1 MKNLSVLFISLL
13 SMGALSAQTAFVG
26 VNVIPMNEE
35 AVLENQTVIVN
46 GDRIMAIGNKDEVD
60 ILDGAEIIEGDGKY
74 LIPGLADMHMHF
86 WIPGIEMS
94 VEEKERPLKLY
105 LANGVTTVR
114 ELAAG
119 PLHFKW
125 EEEIVAGTRIGPN
138 IYKARLIETFPDEID
153 KILWETGLTAIIGL
167 VLFLIIWLLFRKRIA
182 QTGKRLLIYLS
193 LLAVLFTMGYS
204 LTRTVVPTYQP
215 FGADVAIVN
224 SAWEAREAVYDAKE
238 AGYDLLKPY
247 DALSSAQYGAMMDA
261 AKETDMI
268 VAGHI
273 AEVHGL
279 DGVIAYG
286 QGEVVH
292 LEELLNE
299 FLIDYEK
306 GSYALPFDLEI
317 DENRI
322 GSIIKKLKDSNTK
335 LCATMVVDDITY
347 RKISNPEE
355 FIKNSI
361 VKKYLYRYQL
371 EAIKDGTDRH
381 LRIFNQRFPNNIE
394 RWYAL
399 YKKILPELRKAGVF
413 ITLGT
418 DAGVE
423 GVVHGFTI
431 HDELKLLVEIGG
443 YSPYQAIAAGTKN
456 AAESMNDLKEWGTIE
471 VDKRADMVLLAEN
484 PLEDISRTRNP
495 EGVMVRGK
503 WYPKQ
508 ILKEMLEEV
517 AYE

>member
-1 MKNLSVLFISLL
+1 MKNRIILSIFFLL
-13 SMGALSAQTAFVG
+13 NSALIAQTAFVN

-35 AVLENQTVIVN
+35 SVLENQIVIVD
-46 GDRIMAIGNKDEVD
+46 GDRIVAIANKDEVD
-60 ILDGAEIIEGDGKY
+60 IPEGAEIIEANGKY

-86 WIPGIEMS
+86 ATPGHEIS
-94 VEEKERPLKLY
+94 VEENERPLKLY

-114 ELAAG
+114 ELSAG

-125 EEEIVAGTRIGPN
+125 EKEIAAGTRMGPT
-138 IYKARLIETFPDEID
+138 IYKARLIETFPEQPD
-153 KILWETGLTAIIGL
+153 KIVWETGLTAIIGL
-167 VLFLIIWLLFRKRIA
+167 VLFLIIWILFRKRIA

-193 LLAVLFTMGYS
+193 LFAVLFAMGYM
-204 LTRTVVPTYQP
+204 LTRMVVPTYQP
-215 FGADVAIVN
+215 FGANVAIVN
-224 SAWEAREAVYDAKE
+224 SAWEAREAVYEAKA

-247 DALSSAQYGAMMDA
+247 DALTTAQFSAMMDA

-279 DGVIAYG
+279 DGAIAYG
-286 QGEVVH
+286 QDEVVH

-299 FLIDYEK
+299 FLINYEK
-306 GSYALPFDLEI
+306 GSYSLPFNLEI
-317 DENRI
+317 DESRI
-322 GSIIKKLKDSNTK
+322 ANIVKKLKDSNTK

-347 RKISNPEE
+347 RKTSNPEE
-355 FIKNSI
+355 FIKDPI

-371 EAIKDGTDRH
+371 QAIKDETDRH
-381 LRIFNQRFPNNIE
+381 LRIFNQAFPGNIE
-394 RWYAL
+394 RWYEL
-399 YKKILPELRKAGVF
+399 YKKILPELRKAGV
-413 ITLGT
+413 IVTLGT

-423 GVVHGFTI
+423 GIVHGFTI

-443 YSPYQAIAAGTKN
+443 YSPFQAIAAGTKN

-495 EGVMVRGK
+495 EGVMAQGK
-503 WYPKQ
+503 WYPKETL
-508 ILKEMLEEV
+508 IKFLDEL